1 LRREDYREV
10 KTATEGRRLESC
22 SRRLMFQSWRMEG
35 TRGSTQIFRGKLK
48 RRGGE
53 KEMKS
58 SRKLPPKSGMSEVVE
73 VYEETVM
80 IVHSFYN

>member
-1 LRREDYREV
+1 
-10 KTATEGRRLESC
+10 
-22 SRRLMFQSWRMEG
+22 MFQSWRMEG

-58 SRKLPPKSGMSEVVE
+58 SGKLPPKSGMSEVGLLLEHVSNSPT
-73 VYEETVM
+73 VLLTIDRWKEEE
-80 IVHSFYN
+80 S